1 MVKMGSMLKNALKDV
16 FAKEEIEKVYSSFDI
31 IGDIIIIKI
40 PEELDGKK
48 EIIAKILI
56 NKIKTVKT
64 VFQQISS
71 VQGEYR
77 TRRLC
82 FLTGIN
88 KSITEYREHGCI
100 FKVDVLKTY
109 FSPRLSTERLRVSK
123 LIRTNEI
130 IVNMFAGIGTYS
142 IILAKK
148 NPDCIVYSIDSNPD
162 ATDLC
167 IINSKLNKVQD
178 RVIPILGNA
187 RTIIATQLKG
197 KATRVLMPLPEQ
209 AAEFIDSAIIALENN
224 KGIIHYFAHIKAKSK
239 LNALEEGKVN
249 CHNNFQCYQYK
260 IICGRVIREV
270 GPRIYQTVFDL
281 EIL

>member
-123 LIRTNEI
+123 LIRNNEI

-148 NPDCIVYSIDSNPD
+148 NPDCIVYSIDSNPY

-187 RTIIATQLKG
+187 RTIISTQLKG

-209 AAEFIDSAIIALENN
+209 ASEFIGSAIMALKNN

-239 LNALEEGKVN
+239 LNALEEGKLN

-281 EIL
+281 EIF

>member
-1 MVKMGSMLKNALKDV
+1 MGSMLKNALKDV
-16 FAKEEIEKVYSSFDI
+16 FAKEEIERVYSSFDI

-40 PEELDGKK
+40 PEELEEKK
-48 EIIAKILI
+48 EIIAKTLI

-88 KSITEYREHGCI
+88 KTSTEYREHGCI

-109 FSPRLSTERLRVSK
+109 FSPRLATERLRVSK
-123 LIRTNEI
+123 LIGNNEI
-130 IVNMFAGIGTYS
+130 IINMFAGIGTYS

-148 NPDCIVYSIDSNPD
+148 NPDCIVYSIDSNPY
-162 ATDLC
+162 ANDLC
-167 IINSKLNKVQD
+167 IINSK
-178 RVIPILGNA
+178 
-187 RTIIATQLKG
+187 LKG

-209 AAEFIDSAIIALENN
+209 AAEFIDSAIMALENN

-239 LNALEEGKVN
+239 LDALEEGKVN
-249 CHNNFQCYQYK
+249 CHNHFQCYQYK
-260 IICGRVIREV
+260 IISGKVVREV

-281 EIL
+281 EIF

>member
-1 MVKMGSMLKNALKDV
+1 MGSMLKNALKDV

-40 PEELDGKK
+40 QT
-48 EIIAKILI
+48 I
-56 NKIKTVKT
+56 KT

-77 TRRLC
+77 TRKLC
-82 FLTGIN
+82 FLSGIN

-123 LIRTNEI
+123 LIKNNEI

-162 ATDLC
+162 ANDLC

-187 RTIIATQLKG
+187 RAIISSQLKG

-209 AAEFIDSAIIALENN
+209 AAEFIDSAIMALENN
-224 KGIIHYFAHIKAKSK
+224 KGIIHYFAHIKAKNK
-239 LNALEEGKVN
+239 LHALEEGKLN
-249 CHNNFQCYQYK
+249 CHNNFQFYQYK
-260 IICGRVIREV
+260 IICERVIREV

>member
-1 MVKMGSMLKNALKDV
+1 MGSMLKKALKDILT
-16 FAKEEIEKVYSSFDI
+16 KEEIEKVYSSFDV
-31 IGDIIIIKI
+31 IGDITIIKI
-40 PEELDGKK
+40 PEELEGKK

-56 NKIKTVKT
+56 NKIKTVNT

-77 TRRLC
+77 TRKLS

-88 KSITEYREHGCI
+88 KTNTEYREHGCL
-100 FKVDVLKTY
+100 FKVDVLNTY
-109 FSPRLSTERLRVSK
+109 FSPRLSTERLRISQM
-123 LIRTNEI
+123 INNNEKI
-130 IVNMFAGIGTYS
+130 INMFAGIGTYS

-162 ATDLC
+162 AHNLC
-167 IINSKLNKVQD
+167 IINSKLNKVED

-187 RTIIATQLKG
+187 RSIIDNQLKG

-209 AAEFIDSAIIALENN
+209 ASKFIDSAIMALENN
-224 KGIIHYFAHIKAKSK
+224 KGIIHYFAHIKANNK
-239 LNALEEGKVN
+239 LHALEEGKIN
-249 CHNNFQCYQYK
+249 CNNNFKCYQYK
-260 IICGRVIREV
+260 IISGRVVREV

-281 EIL
+281 KIL

>member
-1 MVKMGSMLKNALKDV
+1 MGSMLKNALKDV

-71 VQGEYR
+71 VEGEYR

-88 KSITEYREHGCI
+88 KSITEYREYGCI

-123 LIRTNEI
+123 LIRNNEI

-162 ATDLC
+162 ANDLC

-187 RTIIATQLKG
+187 RTIISTQLKG

-209 AAEFIDSAIIALENN
+209 AAEFIDSAVMALENN

-239 LNALEEGKVN
+239 SNALEEGKVN

>member
-1 MVKMGSMLKNALKDV
+1 MGSMLKNALKDV
-16 FAKEEIEKVYSSFDI
+16 FAKEEIERVYSSFDI

-40 PEELDGKK
+40 PEELEEKK
-48 EIIAKILI
+48 EIIAKTLI

-88 KSITEYREHGCI
+88 KSNTEYREHGCI

-109 FSPRLSTERLRVSK
+109 FSPRLATERLRVSK
-123 LIRTNEI
+123 LIGNNEI
-130 IVNMFAGIGTYS
+130 IINMFAGIGTYS

-148 NPDCIVYSIDSNPD
+148 NPDCIVYSIDSNPY
-162 ATDLC
+162 ANDLC

-187 RTIIATQLKG
+187 RTIISNQLKG

-209 AAEFIDSAIIALENN
+209 AAEFIDSAIMALENN

-239 LNALEEGKVN
+239 LDALEEGKVN
-249 CHNNFQCYQYK
+249 CHNHFQCYQYK
-260 IICGRVIREV
+260 IISGKVVREV

-281 EIL
+281 KIL

>member
-1 MVKMGSMLKNALKDV
+1 MGSMLKNALKDV
-16 FAKEEIEKVYSSFDI
+16 FAKEEIERVYSSFDI

-40 PEELDGKK
+40 PEELEEKK
-48 EIIAKILI
+48 EIIAKTLI

-88 KSITEYREHGCI
+88 KSSTEYREHGCI

-109 FSPRLSTERLRVSK
+109 FSPRLATERLRVSK
-123 LIRTNEI
+123 LIGNNEI
-130 IVNMFAGIGTYS
+130 IINMFAGIGTYS

-148 NPDCIVYSIDSNPD
+148 NPDCIVYSIDSNPY
-162 ATDLC
+162 ANDLC

-187 RTIIATQLKG
+187 RTIISNQLKG

-209 AAEFIDSAIIALENN
+209 ASEFIDSAIAALQNN
-224 KGIIHYFAHIKAKSK
+224 KGVIHYFAHIKSKSK
-239 LNALEEGKVN
+239 LDALEEGKVN
-249 CHNNFQCYQYK
+249 CHNHFQCYQYK
-260 IICGRVIREV
+260 IISGKVVREV

-281 EIL
+281 EIF

>member
-1 MVKMGSMLKNALKDV
+1 MGSLLKNALKDV
-16 FAKEEIEKVYSSFDI
+16 FTKEEIEKLYSSFDI

-40 PEELDGKK
+40 PDELEGKK
-48 EIIAKILI
+48 EIIANTLI
-56 NKIKTVKT
+56 NKIKTVNT

-77 TRRLC
+77 TRKLC
-82 FLTGIN
+82 LLTGIN
-88 KSITEYREHGCI
+88 KSNTEYKEHGCI

-109 FSPRLSTERLRVSK
+109 FSPRLCTERLRVSK
-123 LIRTNEI
+123 MISNNEI

-148 NPDCIVYSIDSNPD
+148 NPDCVVYSIDSNPD
-162 ATDLC
+162 ANDLC

-187 RTIIATQLKG
+187 RTIIDNQLKG
-197 KATRVLMPLPEQ
+197 KATRILMPLPEQ
-209 AAEFIDSAIIALENN
+209 ASEFIDSAIAALQNN
-224 KGIIHYFAHIKAKSK
+224 KGVIHYFAHIKSKSK
-239 LNALEEGKVN
+239 LDAVEEGKIN
-249 CHNNFQCYQYK
+249 CHKNFQCYNYK
-260 IICGRVIREV
+260 IISGRVVREV

>member
-1 MVKMGSMLKNALKDV
+1 MGSLLKNALKDV
-16 FAKEEIEKVYSSFDI
+16 FTKEEIEKLYSSFDI

-40 PEELDGKK
+40 PEELEEKK
-48 EIIAKILI
+48 EIIANTLI
-56 NKIKTVKT
+56 NKIKTVNT

-77 TRRLC
+77 TRKLC
-82 FLTGIN
+82 FLTGSN
-88 KSITEYREHGCI
+88 KSKTEYKEHGCI

-123 LIRTNEI
+123 MISNNEI
-130 IVNMFAGIGTYS
+130 IINMFAGIGTYS

-162 ATDLC
+162 ANDLC
-167 IINSKLNKVQD
+167 IINAKLNKVQD

-187 RTIIATQLKG
+187 RTIIDNQLKG
-197 KATRVLMPLPEQ
+197 KATRILMPLPEQ
-209 AAEFIDSAIIALENN
+209 ASEFIDSAIAALQNN
-224 KGIIHYFAHIKAKSK
+224 KGVIHYFTHIKSK
-239 LNALEEGKVN
+239 NKLDAVEEGKVDCN
-249 CHNNFQCYQYK
+249 KNFQCYHYK
-260 IICGRVIREV
+260 IISGRVVREV

>member
-1 MVKMGSMLKNALKDV
+1 MGSMLKNALKDV
-16 FAKEEIEKVYSSFDI
+16 FAKGEIERVYSSFDI

-40 PEELDGKK
+40 PEELEEKK
-48 EIIAKILI
+48 EIIAKTLI

-88 KSITEYREHGCI
+88 KSNTEYREHGCI

-109 FSPRLSTERLRVSK
+109 FSPRLATERLRVSK
-123 LIRTNEI
+123 LIGNNEI
-130 IVNMFAGIGTYS
+130 IINMFVGIGTYS

-148 NPDCIVYSIDSNPD
+148 NPDCIVYSIDSNPY
-162 ATDLC
+162 ANDLC

-187 RTIIATQLKG
+187 RTIISNQLKG

-209 AAEFIDSAIIALENN
+209 AAEFIDSAIMALENN

-239 LNALEEGKVN
+239 LDALEEGKVN
-249 CHNNFQCYQYK
+249 CHNHFQCYQYK
-260 IICGRVIREV
+260 IISGKVVREV

-281 EIL
+281 EIF

>member
-1 MVKMGSMLKNALKDV
+1 
-16 FAKEEIEKVYSSFDI
+16 
-31 IGDIIIIKI
+31 
-40 PEELDGKK
+40 
-48 EIIAKILI
+48 
-56 NKIKTVKT
+56 
-64 VFQQISS
+64 
-71 VQGEYR
+71 
-77 TRRLC
+77 
-82 FLTGIN
+82 
-88 KSITEYREHGCI
+88 
-100 FKVDVLKTY
+100 
-109 FSPRLSTERLRVSK
+109 
-123 LIRTNEI
+123 
-130 IVNMFAGIGTYS
+130 MFAGIGTYS

-162 ATDLC
+162 ANDLC

-187 RTIIATQLKG
+187 RTIISTQLKG

-209 AAEFIDSAIIALENN
+209 AAEFIDSAIMALENN

>member
-40 PEELDGKK
+40 PDELDGKK

-123 LIRTNEI
+123 LIRNNEI

-209 AAEFIDSAIIALENN
+209 AAEFIDSAIMALENN

>member
-1 MVKMGSMLKNALKDV
+1 MGSMLKNALKDV
-16 FAKEEIEKVYSSFDI
+16 FAKEEIERVYSSFDI

-40 PEELDGKK
+40 PEELEEKK
-48 EIIAKILI
+48 EIIAKTLI

-88 KSITEYREHGCI
+88 KSNTEYREHGCI

-109 FSPRLSTERLRVSK
+109 FSPRLATERLRVSK
-123 LIRTNEI
+123 LIGNNEI
-130 IVNMFAGIGTYS
+130 IINMFAGIGTYS

-148 NPDCIVYSIDSNPD
+148 NPDCIVYSIDSNPY
-162 ATDLC
+162 ANDLC

-187 RTIIATQLKG
+187 RTIISNQLKG

-209 AAEFIDSAIIALENN
+209 AAEFIDSAIMALENN

-239 LNALEEGKVN
+239 LDALEEGKVN
-249 CHNNFQCYQYK
+249 CHNHFQCYQYK
-260 IICGRVIREV
+260 IISGKVVREV

-281 EIL
+281 EII

>member
-1 MVKMGSMLKNALKDV
+1 MGSLLKNALKDV
-16 FAKEEIEKVYSSFDI
+16 FTKEEIEKLYSSFDI

-40 PEELDGKK
+40 PDELEGKK
-48 EIIAKILI
+48 EIIANTLI
-56 NKIKTVKT
+56 NKIKTVNT

-77 TRRLC
+77 TRKLC
-82 FLTGIN
+82 LLTGIN
-88 KSITEYREHGCI
+88 KSNTEYKEHGCI

-123 LIRTNEI
+123 MISNNEI

-148 NPDCIVYSIDSNPD
+148 NPDCVVYSIDSNPD
-162 ATDLC
+162 ANDLC

-187 RTIIATQLKG
+187 RTIIDNQLKS
-197 KATRVLMPLPEQ
+197 KATRILMPLPEQ
-209 AAEFIDSAIIALENN
+209 ASEFIDSAIAALQNN
-224 KGIIHYFAHIKAKSK
+224 KGVIHYFAHIKSKSK
-239 LNALEEGKVN
+239 LDAVEEGKIN
-249 CHNNFQCYQYK
+249 CHKNFQCYNYK
-260 IICGRVIREV
+260 IISGRVVREV

>member
-1 MVKMGSMLKNALKDV
+1 MGSLLKNALKDV
-16 FAKEEIEKVYSSFDI
+16 FTKEEIEKLYSSFDI

-40 PEELDGKK
+40 PDELEGKK
-48 EIIAKILI
+48 EIIANTLI
-56 NKIKTVKT
+56 NKIKTVNT

-77 TRRLC
+77 TRKLC
-82 FLTGIN
+82 FLTGSN
-88 KSITEYREHGCI
+88 KSNTEYKEHGCI

-123 LIRTNEI
+123 MISNNEI

-148 NPDCIVYSIDSNPD
+148 NPDCVVYSIDSNPD
-162 ATDLC
+162 ANDLC

-187 RTIIATQLKG
+187 RTIIDNQLKG
-197 KATRVLMPLPEQ
+197 KATRILMPLPEQ
-209 AAEFIDSAIIALENN
+209 ASEFIDSAIAALQNN
-224 KGIIHYFAHIKAKSK
+224 KGVIHYFAHIKSKSK
-239 LNALEEGKVN
+239 LDAVEEGKIN
-249 CHNNFQCYQYK
+249 CHKNFQCYHYK
-260 IICGRVIREV
+260 IISGRVVREV

-281 EIL
+281 EIF

>member
-1 MVKMGSMLKNALKDV
+1 MGSMLKNALKDV
-16 FAKEEIEKVYSSFDI
+16 FAKDEIEKVYSSFDI

-40 PEELDGKK
+40 PDELDGKK
-48 EIIAKILI
+48 EIIAKILM
-56 NKIKTVKT
+56 NKIKTIKT

-77 TRRLC
+77 TRKLC
-82 FLTGIN
+82 FLSGIN
-88 KSITEYREHGCI
+88 KSITEYREHGCV

-123 LIRTNEI
+123 LIKNNEI

-148 NPDCIVYSIDSNPD
+148 NPDCIIYSIDSNPD
-162 ATDLC
+162 ANDLC

-187 RTIIATQLKG
+187 RTIISTQLKG

-209 AAEFIDSAIIALENN
+209 ASQFIDSAILALENN

-239 LNALEEGKVN
+239 LNALEEGKLN
-249 CHNNFQCYQYK
+249 CHNNFQSYQYK

>member
-1 MVKMGSMLKNALKDV
+1 MGSMLKNALKDV

-40 PEELDGKK
+40 PDELDGKK

-56 NKIKTVKT
+56 NKIKTIKT

-88 KSITEYREHGCI
+88 KSLTEYREYGCI

-123 LIRTNEI
+123 LIRNNEV

-148 NPDCIVYSIDSNPD
+148 NPDCLVYSIDSNPD
-162 ATDLC
+162 AHDLC

-187 RTIIATQLKG
+187 RTIISTQLKG

-209 AAEFIDSAIIALENN
+209 AAEFIDSAIMALENN
-224 KGIIHYFAHIKAKSK
+224 KGIIHYFAHINAKSK
-239 LNALEEGKVN
+239 LNALEEGKVH

>member
-1 MVKMGSMLKNALKDV
+1 MGSMLKNALKDV

-40 PEELDGKK
+40 PEELEEKK
-48 EIIAKILI
+48 EIIAKTLI

-88 KSITEYREHGCI
+88 KSNTEYREHGCI

-123 LIRTNEI
+123 LIGNNEI
-130 IVNMFAGIGTYS
+130 IINMFAGIGTYS

-148 NPDCIVYSIDSNPD
+148 NPDCIVYSIDSNPY
-162 ATDLC
+162 ANDLC

-187 RTIIATQLKG
+187 RTIISNQLKG

-209 AAEFIDSAIIALENN
+209 AAEFIDSAIMALENN
-224 KGIIHYFAHIKAKSK
+224 KGIIHYFAHIKANSK
-239 LNALEEGKVN
+239 LDALGEGKVN
-249 CHNNFQCYQYK
+249 CHKNFQCYQYK
-260 IICGRVIREV
+260 IISGKVVREV
-270 GPRIYQTVFDL
+270 GPRIYQTVFDI
-281 EIL
+281 EIF

>member
-1 MVKMGSMLKNALKDV
+1 MGSMLKNALKDV
-16 FAKEEIEKVYSSFDI
+16 FAKEEIERVYSSFDI

-40 PEELDGKK
+40 PEELEEKK
-48 EIIAKILI
+48 EIIAKTLI

-88 KSITEYREHGCI
+88 KSNTEYREHGCI

-109 FSPRLSTERLRVSK
+109 FSPRLATERLRVSK
-123 LIRTNEI
+123 LIGNKEI
-130 IVNMFAGIGTYS
+130 IINMFAGIGTYS

-148 NPDCIVYSIDSNPD
+148 NPDCIVYSIDSNPY
-162 ATDLC
+162 ANDLC

-187 RTIIATQLKG
+187 RTIISNQLKG

-209 AAEFIDSAIIALENN
+209 AAEFIDSAIMALENN
-224 KGIIHYFAHIKAKSK
+224 KGIIHYFAHIKAKNK
-239 LNALEEGKVN
+239 LDALEEGKVN
-249 CHNNFQCYQYK
+249 CQNHFQCYQYK
-260 IICGRVIREV
+260 IISGKVVREV

-281 EIL
+281 EII

>member
-1 MVKMGSMLKNALKDV
+1 MGSMLKNALKDV

-209 AAEFIDSAIIALENN
+209 AAEFIDSAIMALENN

>member
-1 MVKMGSMLKNALKDV
+1 MGSMLKNALKDILP
-16 FAKEEIEKVYSSFDI
+16 KEEIEKVYSSFDI
-31 IGDIIIIKI
+31 IGDITIIKI
-40 PEELDGKK
+40 PEQLEDKK
-48 EIIAKILI
+48 EILAKILI
-56 NKIKTVKT
+56 NKIKTVNT

-77 TRRLC
+77 TRKLS

-88 KSITEYREHGCI
+88 KTNTEYREHGCR
-100 FKVDVLKTY
+100 FKVDVLNTY
-109 FSPRLSTERLRVSK
+109 FSPRLSTERLRISQMINK
-123 LIRTNEI
+123 KEKI
-130 IVNMFAGIGTYS
+130 INMFAGVGTYS

-162 ATDLC
+162 AHNLC

-187 RTIIATQLKG
+187 RLIIDNHLKG

-209 AAEFIDSAIIALENN
+209 ASEFIDSAIMALENN
-224 KGIIHYFAHIKAKSK
+224 KGIIHYFAHIKANSK
-239 LNALEEGKVN
+239 LHALEEGKIN
-249 CHNNFQCYQYK
+249 CHNNFKCYQYK
-260 IICGRVIREV
+260 LISGRVVREI

-281 EIL
+281 KII

>member
-1 MVKMGSMLKNALKDV
+1 MGSMLKNALKDV
-16 FAKEEIEKVYSSFDI
+16 FAKEEIERVYSSFDI

-40 PEELDGKK
+40 PEELEEKK
-48 EIIAKILI
+48 EIIAKTLI
-56 NKIKTVKT
+56 NKIKTVNT

-88 KSITEYREHGCI
+88 KSNTEYREHGCI

-109 FSPRLSTERLRVSK
+109 FSPRLATERLRVSK
-123 LIRTNEI
+123 LIGNNEI
-130 IVNMFAGIGTYS
+130 IINMFAGIGTYS

-148 NPDCIVYSIDSNPD
+148 NPDCIVYSIDSNPY
-162 ATDLC
+162 ANDLC

-187 RTIIATQLKG
+187 RTIISNQLKG

-209 AAEFIDSAIIALENN
+209 AAEFIDSAIMALENN

-239 LNALEEGKVN
+239 FDALEEGKVN
-249 CHNNFQCYQYK
+249 CHKNFQCYQFK
-260 IICGRVIREV
+260 IIFGKVVREV
-270 GPRIYQTVFDL
+270 GPRIYQTVFDI

>member
-1 MVKMGSMLKNALKDV
+1 MGSMLKNALKDV
-16 FAKEEIEKVYSSFDI
+16 FAKEEIERVYSSFDI

-40 PEELDGKK
+40 PEELEEKK
-48 EIIAKILI
+48 EIIAKTLI

-88 KSITEYREHGCI
+88 KSNTEYREHGCI

-109 FSPRLSTERLRVSK
+109 FSPRLATERLRVSK
-123 LIRTNEI
+123 LIGNNEI
-130 IVNMFAGIGTYS
+130 IINMFAGIGTYS

-148 NPDCIVYSIDSNPD
+148 NPDCIVYSIDSNPY
-162 ATDLC
+162 ANDLC

-187 RTIIATQLKG
+187 RTIISNQLKG

-209 AAEFIDSAIIALENN
+209 AAEFIDSAIMALENN

-239 LNALEEGKVN
+239 LDALEEGKVN
-249 CHNNFQCYQYK
+249 CHNHFQCYQYK
-260 IICGRVIREV
+260 IISGKVVREV

-281 EIL
+281 EIF

>member
-1 MVKMGSMLKNALKDV
+1 MGSMLKNALKDILT
-16 FAKEEIEKVYSSFDI
+16 KEEIEKVYSSFDI
-31 IGDIIIIKI
+31 IGDITIIKI
-40 PEELDGKK
+40 PEELEGKK

-56 NKIKTVKT
+56 NKIKTVNT

-77 TRRLC
+77 TRKLS

-88 KSITEYREHGCI
+88 KTNTEYREHGCR
-100 FKVDVLKTY
+100 FKVDVLNTY
-109 FSPRLSTERLRVSK
+109 FSPRLSTERLRISQMINK
-123 LIRTNEI
+123 KEKI
-130 IVNMFAGIGTYS
+130 INMFAGVGTYS

-162 ATDLC
+162 AHNLC
-167 IINSKLNKVQD
+167 IINSKLNNVQD

-187 RTIIATQLKG
+187 RLIIDNHLKG

-209 AAEFIDSAIIALENN
+209 ASEFIDSAIMALENN
-224 KGIIHYFAHIKAKSK
+224 KGIIHYFAHIKANSK
-239 LNALEEGKVN
+239 LHALEEGKIN
-249 CHNNFQCYQYK
+249 CHNNFKCYQYK
-260 IICGRVIREV
+260 LISGRVVREV

-281 EIL
+281 KII

>member
-1 MVKMGSMLKNALKDV
+1 MGSMLKNALKDV

-40 PEELDGKK
+40 PEELDEKK

-71 VQGEYR
+71 VEGEYR

-123 LIRTNEI
+123 LIRNNEI

-162 ATDLC
+162 ANDLC

-209 AAEFIDSAIIALENN
+209 AAEFIDSAIMALENN

-239 LNALEEGKVN
+239 SNALEEGKVN

>member
-1 MVKMGSMLKNALKDV
+1 MGSMLKNALKDV
-16 FAKEEIEKVYSSFDI
+16 FAKDEIEKVYSSFDI

-40 PEELDGKK
+40 PDELDGKK

-56 NKIKTVKT
+56 KKIKTIKT

-77 TRRLC
+77 TRKLC
-82 FLTGIN
+82 
-88 KSITEYREHGCI
+88 
-100 FKVDVLKTY
+100 
-109 FSPRLSTERLRVSK
+109 LSTERLRVSK
-123 LIRTNEI
+123 LIKNNEI

-148 NPDCIVYSIDSNPD
+148 NPDCIIYSIDSNPD
-162 ATDLC
+162 ANDLC

-187 RTIIATQLKG
+187 RTIISTQLKG

-209 AAEFIDSAIIALENN
+209 ASEFIDSAIMALENN

-239 LNALEEGKVN
+239 LNALEEGKLN
-249 CHNNFQCYQYK
+249 CHNNFQSYQYK

>member
-1 MVKMGSMLKNALKDV
+1 MGSMLKNALKDV
-16 FAKEEIEKVYSSFDI
+16 FAKEEIERVYSSFDI

-40 PEELDGKK
+40 PEELEEKK
-48 EIIAKILI
+48 EIIAKTLI

-88 KSITEYREHGCI
+88 KSNTEYREHGCI

-109 FSPRLSTERLRVSK
+109 FSPRLATERLRVSK
-123 LIRTNEI
+123 LIGNNEI
-130 IVNMFAGIGTYS
+130 IINMFAGIGTYS

-148 NPDCIVYSIDSNPD
+148 NPDCIVYSIDSNPY
-162 ATDLC
+162 ANDLC

-187 RTIIATQLKG
+187 RTIISNQLKG

-209 AAEFIDSAIIALENN
+209 AAEFIDSAIMALENN

-239 LNALEEGKVN
+239 LDALEEGKVN
-249 CHNNFQCYQYK
+249 CHNHFQCYQYK
-260 IICGRVIREV
+260 IISGKVVREV

>member
-1 MVKMGSMLKNALKDV
+1 MGSMLKNALKDV
-16 FAKEEIEKVYSSFDI
+16 FAKEEIERVYSSFDI

-40 PEELDGKK
+40 PEELEEKK
-48 EIIAKILI
+48 EIIAKTLI
-56 NKIKTVKT
+56 NKIKTVNT

-88 KSITEYREHGCI
+88 KSNTEYREHGCI

-109 FSPRLSTERLRVSK
+109 FSPRLATERLRVSK
-123 LIRTNEI
+123 LIGNNEI
-130 IVNMFAGIGTYS
+130 IINMFAGIGTYS

-148 NPDCIVYSIDSNPD
+148 NPDCIVYSIDSNPY
-162 ATDLC
+162 ANDLC
-167 IINSKLNKVQD
+167 IINSKLNKVQN

-187 RTIIATQLKG
+187 RTIISNQLKG

-209 AAEFIDSAIIALENN
+209 AAEFIDSAIMALENN

-239 LNALEEGKVN
+239 LDALEEGKVN
-249 CHNNFQCYQYK
+249 CHKNFQCYQYK
-260 IICGRVIREV
+260 IISGKVVREV
-270 GPRIYQTVFDL
+270 GPRIYQTVFDI

>member
-82 FLTGIN
+82 FLIGIN

-123 LIRTNEI
+123 LIRNNEI

-148 NPDCIVYSIDSNPD
+148 NPDCIVYSIDSNPH

-187 RTIIATQLKG
+187 RTIISTQLKG

-209 AAEFIDSAIIALENN
+209 ASEFIDSAIMALKNN

-239 LNALEEGKVN
+239 LNALEEGKLN

-281 EIL
+281 EIF

>member
-1 MVKMGSMLKNALKDV
+1 MGSMLKNALKDV

-40 PEELDGKK
+40 PEELDEKK

-71 VQGEYR
+71 VEGEYR

-123 LIRTNEI
+123 LIRNNEI

-148 NPDCIVYSIDSNPD
+148 NPDCIVYSIDLNPD
-162 ATDLC
+162 ANDLC

-187 RTIIATQLKG
+187 RSVIDNHLKG

-209 AAEFIDSAIIALENN
+209 AAEFIDSAIMALENN

-239 LNALEEGKVN
+239 SNALEEGKVN

>member
-1 MVKMGSMLKNALKDV
+1 MGSMLKNALKDL
-16 FAKEEIEKVYSSFDI
+16 FAKEEIERVYSSFDI

-40 PEELDGKK
+40 PEELEEKK
-48 EIIAKILI
+48 EIIAKTLI

-88 KSITEYREHGCI
+88 KSSTEYREHGCI

-109 FSPRLSTERLRVSK
+109 FSPRLATERLRVSK
-123 LIRTNEI
+123 LIGNNEI
-130 IVNMFAGIGTYS
+130 IINMFAGIGTYS

-148 NPDCIVYSIDSNPD
+148 NPDCIVYSIDSNPY
-162 ATDLC
+162 ANDLC

-187 RTIIATQLKG
+187 RTIISNQLKG

-209 AAEFIDSAIIALENN
+209 AAEFIDSAIMALENN
-224 KGIIHYFAHIKAKSK
+224 KGIIHYFAHIKAKNK
-239 LNALEEGKVN
+239 LDALEEGKVN
-249 CHNNFQCYQYK
+249 CHNHFQCYQYK
-260 IICGRVIREV
+260 IISGKVVREV

-281 EIL
+281 EIF